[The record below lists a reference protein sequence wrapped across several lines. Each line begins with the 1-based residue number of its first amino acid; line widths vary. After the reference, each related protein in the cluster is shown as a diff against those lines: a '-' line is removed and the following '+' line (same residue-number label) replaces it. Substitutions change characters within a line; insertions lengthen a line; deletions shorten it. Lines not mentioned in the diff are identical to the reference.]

1 MVAAPDEGR
10 RADFPELPQLRA
22 LALSRRKQFSG
33 HRILIS
39 SSRRHPPGRIAVT
52 LSLVL
57 STSLPLLTG
66 AVALLWAGFVA
77 PEREERPDVPDA
89 RDLRTW

>member
-1 MVAAPDEGR
+1 M
-10 RADFPELPQLRA
+10 
-22 LALSRRKQFSG
+22 
-33 HRILIS
+33 
-39 SSRRHPPGRIAVT
+39 T

-66 AVALLWAGFVA
+66 AMALLWAGFVA
-77 PEREERPDVPDA
+77 PEREERPDLRGT